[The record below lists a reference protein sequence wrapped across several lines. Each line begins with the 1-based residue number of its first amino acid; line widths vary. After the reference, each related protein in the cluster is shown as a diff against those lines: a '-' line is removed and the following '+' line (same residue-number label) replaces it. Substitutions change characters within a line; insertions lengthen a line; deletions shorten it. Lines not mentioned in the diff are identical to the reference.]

1 MTVADHPVG
10 ATSRARPPAKKK
22 GGRGANFGSSAAGV
36 AFDHVR
42 VAYKQTVALEELVL
56 HVDPGEF
63 FAMLGP
69 SGSGKTT
76 ALRSVAGF
84 VKITA
89 GRLFIGDRDV
99 ALLPPYRRD
108 VGMVFQQ
115 YALFPHMTVEENV
128 RFGLT
133 AHHWKRSDAGK
144 RVADVLALVGM
155 SRYGHRQPRE
165 LSGGQQQR
173 VAIARALAIEPK
185 VLLLDEPLSAL
196 DAQLRIGMR
205 EELAALHRRLPETT
219 IIYVTHDQEE
229 AMQLADRVAVLHEG
243 KLVEAGSPRELYD
256 RPRRRFTA
264 GFVGV
269 ASLLS
274 VDAVPESFATGGV
287 RVRLGPYDVWAT
299 AHQTPPPGAG
309 LLCLRPAHVRID
321 DPEAENHV
329 SGVVREVSWRGATLH
344 VTVAVAEQTVKV
356 DVHAHGRCPA
366 VGDSVQLGFSR
377 EAAVLLDPE

>member
-1 MTVADHPVG
+1 M
-10 ATSRARPPAKKK
+10 RRK
-22 GGRGANFGSSAAGV
+22 GGDSAGPSSVAAGV
-36 AFDHVR
+36 VFDHVR
-42 VAYKQTVALEELVL
+42 VAYKQAVALEELVL

-89 GRLFIGDRDV
+89 GRLFIGQRDV

-133 AHHWKRSDAGK
+133 AHHWKRSDADR
-144 RVADVLALVGM
+144 RVAEVLALVGM
-155 SRYGHRQPRE
+155 LPYRLRQPRE

-205 EELAALHRRLPETT
+205 EELAALHRRLPATT

-243 KLVEAGSPRELYD
+243 RLVEAGSPRELYE

-269 ASLLS
+269 ASLLN
-274 VDAVPESFATGGV
+274 VDPAPETFTGGAV
-287 RVRLGPYDVWAT
+287 RVHFGTFDVWAT
-299 AHQTPPPGAG
+299 AHQKPPPGPG
-309 LLCLRPAHVRID
+309 LLCLRPAHLRID
-321 DPEAENHV
+321 DLDAENHV

-344 VTVAVAEQTVKV
+344 VTVAVAGQTVKV
-356 DVHAHGRCPA
+356 DVHAHARCPA
-366 VGDSVQLGFSR
+366 VGDRVELGFSR
-377 EAAVLLDPE
+377 DAAVLLDPE